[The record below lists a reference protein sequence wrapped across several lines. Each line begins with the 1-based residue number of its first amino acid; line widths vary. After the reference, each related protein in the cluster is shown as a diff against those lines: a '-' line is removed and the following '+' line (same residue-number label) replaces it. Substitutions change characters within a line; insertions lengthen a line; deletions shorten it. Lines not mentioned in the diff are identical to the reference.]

1 MLKHQNDWSTTVDF
15 RLFMFGDQKFEF
27 FDRAG
32 HANTLDRVCV
42 VDRARWWWSRAF
54 HSACFPVHWFRPHG
68 HYFYGWLIFRMP
80 GPRATGT
87 FCLRAII
94 NVFCITFFLRKK
106 SIEIYIFFY
115 SRKKTNKT
123 LWLRDKWIREPSEKV
138 RNFRVRT
145 NPMTLRRFAG
155 SKGCVIG
162 RPCHSQAWNLRGAFR
177 ILRTLPC
184 RQTTNISLPIP
195 FAPRPN
201 YAPSSYAVVTKSVDE
216 NNEQMRRCLEQLSIG
231 LEEQRSRSSLNLDL
245 QQQNS
250 QLRNQMQVMLEEK
263 TNLERRLNNFKYEL
277 LQCQEELQRMKV
289 ENDRLTK
296 FDKIVHAAIGM
307 KRQRTE

>member
-1 MLKHQNDWSTTVDF
+1 MTQRQVD
-15 RLFMFGDQKFEF
+15 Q
-27 FDRAG
+27 
-32 HANTLDRVCV
+32 
-42 VDRARWWWSRAF
+42 
-54 HSACFPVHWFRPHG
+54 
-68 HYFYGWLIFRMP
+68 
-80 GPRATGT
+80 
-87 FCLRAII
+87 RAIRKSPELSSSDESDDSSEI
-94 NVFCITFFLRKK
+94 RRLQRLR
-106 SIEIYIFFY
+106 Y
-115 SRKKTNKT
+115 R
-123 LWLRDKWIREPSEKV
+123 
-138 RNFRVRT
+138 
-145 NPMTLRRFAG
+145 
-155 SKGCVIG
+155 
-162 RPCHSQAWNLRGAFR
+162 Q
-177 ILRTLPC
+177 TLP
-184 RQTTNISLPIP
+184 QPSLESPRSIPDSPDSPVPSDNEYFPPIP